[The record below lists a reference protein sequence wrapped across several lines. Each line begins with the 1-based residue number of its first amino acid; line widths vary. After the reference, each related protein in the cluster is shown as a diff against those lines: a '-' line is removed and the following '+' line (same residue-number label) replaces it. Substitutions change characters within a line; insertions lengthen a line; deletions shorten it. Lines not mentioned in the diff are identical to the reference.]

1 MEPRKTLVIMSF
13 KGLEGYRDVLTLV
26 QAALKVDRP
35 RITKNLLGAWVYSR
49 KVDFKEACTVV
60 DIVNARK
67 LDVTVYLDDKPIR
80 TFSDV
85 KAIFFGF
92 PLEEVPE

>member
-1 MEPRKTLVIMSF
+1 MKLSTPSL
-13 KGLEGYRDVLTLV
+13 
-26 QAALKVDRP
+26 
-35 RITKNLLGAWVYSR
+35 RIT
-49 KVDFKEACTVV
+49 FKEACTVV

-67 LDVTVYLDDKPIR
+67 LDVTIYLDGKPVR

-92 PLEEVPE
+92 PLEGVVK